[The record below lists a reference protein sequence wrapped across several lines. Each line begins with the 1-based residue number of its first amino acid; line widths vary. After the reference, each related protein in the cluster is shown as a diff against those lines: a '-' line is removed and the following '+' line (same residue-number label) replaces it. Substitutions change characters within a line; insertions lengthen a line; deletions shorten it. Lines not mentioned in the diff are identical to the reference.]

1 MPLPV
6 PRLSA
11 TIDPPVRGGDAGRV
25 TIHGAPVEPPTP
37 ARTPIDRGWHR
48 CSRCGA
54 LGHNAKNKRCPARE
68 VG

>member
-11 TIDPPVRGGDAGRV
+11 TIAPPVRRGEAGRV
-25 TIHGAPVEPPTP
+25 TIHGAPVEPPEP
-37 ARTPIDRGWHR
+37 PPVNHAWHR
-48 CSRCGA
+48 CSRCQE